1 MKILL
6 VPIAALTILTLCG
19 VSPLLAQ
26 ANNDL
31 DMQAAV
37 ESIGARTR
45 AEITQIG
52 NRGANVGRALRLQAD
67 GDQALR
73 RGELA
78 LAAEDYGRAREAL
91 NVLDRERLLAVA
103 ERSRAALDLRR
114 AERDGD
120 DIAWAAAK
128 ISDGNRALA
137 TGNYV
142 TADMDYAA
150 ARADLLGG
158 D

>member
-1 MKILL
+1 MKLVKITF
-6 VPIAALTILTLCG
+6 VPIVALMSVILCG
-19 VSPLLAQ
+19 GSSAFAQ
-26 ANNDL
+26 ADV
-31 DMQAAV
+31 DFRAAV
-37 ESIGARTR
+37 QSIGARTR
-45 AEITQIG
+45 SEIT
-52 NRGANVGRALRLQAD
+52 RLSDKGANVGRALSLQAE

-91 NVLDRERLLAVA
+91 NVLDRERLLAVE

-114 AERDGD
+114 AERAGD

-128 ISDGNRALA
+128 VSEGNRAFA

-142 TADMDYAA
+142 SADVDYAE
-150 ARADLLGG
+150 ARADLTG